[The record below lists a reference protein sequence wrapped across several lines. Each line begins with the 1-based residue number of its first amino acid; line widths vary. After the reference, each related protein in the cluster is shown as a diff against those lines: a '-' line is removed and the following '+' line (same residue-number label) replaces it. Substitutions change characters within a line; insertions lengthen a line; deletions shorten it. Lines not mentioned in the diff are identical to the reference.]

1 MLSRPPQA
9 MGNVQSVNWTR
20 WMLVVY
26 GVVCIVM
33 GLQAFFFPF
42 NAEHKPSPMSLVGG
56 VGAGMVLLIAV
67 WLTFKNEKGGYIM
80 ALCVCG
86 LLLAQFG
93 RGMATDYFNGKPL
106 VVYPKA
112 INVGLALAVA
122 GALTVAHFQNLA
134 KLKSGAPSDV

>member
-1 MLSRPPQA
+1 
-9 MGNVQSVNWTR
+9 
-20 WMLVVY
+20 MLVVY
-26 GVVCIVM
+26 GVLCIVM

-56 VGAGMVLLIAV
+56 VGAGMVLLMAV

-93 RGMATDYFNGKPL
+93 RGLATDYFTGRPL
-106 VVYPKA
+106 VVYPKG
-112 INVGLALAVA
+112 INVALALLVA
-122 GALTVAHFQNLA
+122 GALGVAHFQNQA
-134 KLKSGAPSDV
+134 RLKGGSRADG